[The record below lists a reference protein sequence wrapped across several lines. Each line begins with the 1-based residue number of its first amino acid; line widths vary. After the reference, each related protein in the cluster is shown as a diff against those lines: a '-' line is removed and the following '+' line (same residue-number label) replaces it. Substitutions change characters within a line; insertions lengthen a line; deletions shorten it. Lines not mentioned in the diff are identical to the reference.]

1 MLGADALRELA
12 DDIAANGQQ
21 DPITLDAEGRLLD
34 GRNRLA
40 ACDLAGVDPV
50 FAVYEGDPVAFI
62 VSKNAHRRHLSAGQ
76 RAMAIAFG
84 MWEQGKWDHAAGRWQ
99 YGSVK
104 EIGAG
109 APIDRHDLK
118 HCGAVLA
125 DSRDA
130 ARQVMA
136 GTKSLRGA
144 YDEAKAKQAEAEESA
159 RHMEELRSNASDL
172 HSHVIEGTLPLSEAY
187 AAYLKRTKLE
197 RKAAADAAAWRR
209 KLRDGLRDAVLEAS
223 TTANV
228 NNIDALCVGL
238 AENPSDHCTPQRIRE
253 AAQQLCDIADAI
265 ERRDK

>member
-1 MLGADALRELA
+1 
-12 DDIAANGQQ
+12 
-21 DPITLDAEGRLLD
+21 
-34 GRNRLA
+34 
-40 ACDLAGVDPV
+40 
-50 FAVYEGDPVAFI
+50 
-62 VSKNAHRRHLSAGQ
+62 
-76 RAMAIAFG
+76 
-84 MWEQGKWDHAAGRWQ
+84 
-99 YGSVK
+99 
-104 EIGAG
+104 
-109 APIDRHDLK
+109 
-118 HCGAVLA
+118 VLA

-136 GTKSLRGA
+136 GTKSLRAA
-144 YDEAKAKQAEAEESA
+144 YEEAKERQAEAEESA
-159 RHMEELRSNASDL
+159 RRMEELRDNASDL
-172 HSHVIEGTLPLSEAY
+172 HGHVIEGALPLVEAY
-187 AAYLKRTKLE
+187 AAYMERTKLE